1 MTMAVAPLAL
11 DMDRSVDQQ
20 LRRFSYTDAA
30 HGKELYSFYG
40 NRVIEHVTA
49 SGTTVA
55 IKVKTPDAMDSTEAD
70 MMHHAATNNIL
81 APKVLTF
88 YDIVVNKSIARAMVS
103 ERVPGVPLSD
113 VWNDYDE
120 DQQEHVKDQLRA
132 QLGRM
137 RQVTQPYIGRVDR
150 QPTRNMFDRTQNSTC
165 GPFATEKEFDRW
177 CLGHVAA
184 KPLARL
190 RWRLALR
197 HMRKDLSTKTNRD
210 NGRKNSKASA
220 NEFDR
225 RQRFVLTH
233 GDLTPRNIMVDGT
246 TLTGIVDWE
255 RSGFYP
261 EYAEYAFAMVLCH
274 EHEKWWIPVLK
285 DILDPCSEQR
295 LTFTRLV
302 EDNYP
307 Y

>member
-1 MTMAVAPLAL
+1 MTMAVAPPLTL
-11 DMDRSVDQQ
+11 DMDRSMEQ

-49 SGTTVA
+49 SGSTVA

-132 QLGRM
+132 QLARM

-197 HMRKDLSTKTNRD
+197 HMRKDPSIKD
-210 NGRKNSKASA
+210 PKAAS
-220 NEFDR
+220 NDFDR

-285 DILDPCSEQR
+285 DILAPCSEQR
-295 LTFTRLV
+295 LVFTRLV